1 MVVAVGA
8 TVIDGPVPI
17 ETPLPQ
23 PPAYH
28 FHEAFVPNEPPVTL
42 RSVLCPRQRIGET
55 ADAPVG
61 FVEGVLTVTVT
72 DAHEVV
78 PQSPSALT

>member
-1 MVVAVGA
+1 M
-8 TVIDGPVPI
+8 
-17 ETPLPQ
+17 PLAQ

-42 RSVLCPRQRIGET
+42 ISVLCPRQRTGET

-61 FVEGVLTVTVT
+61 FDDGYFTVTVT
-72 DAHEVV
+72 DAQLVV

>member
-1 MVVAVGA
+1 MVV
-8 TVIDGPVPI
+8 PVPI
-17 ETPLPQ
+17 EAPLAQ

-28 FHEAFVPNEPPVTL
+28 FHEAFVPKEPPVTL
-42 RSVLCPRQRIGET
+42 ISVLLPGQMTGDT
-55 ADAPVG
+55 ADAPDG
-61 FVEGVLTVTVT
+61 FVEGFFTVTVT